1 MNNIMIKICGI
12 TELSTARFLIKN
24 HISLMGL
31 IFYLKSPR
39 YIAQEKAMKLLKNLK
54 KERKKIKV
62 VGVFVNEDINTVQST
77 YHDLELDYVQ
87 LHGSETPEYINS
99 LQIPVIKAL
108 KINDDFNEKEILKYQ
123 NKNIK
128 YFLLD
133 TFQKGKM
140 GGTGKTFNWKKFQY
154 LKKYPDIIISGG
166 LNINNISQAINFF
179 QPAGVD
185 INSGVEIKP
194 GIKSKKKIKKILKV
208 TISC

>member
-1 MNNIMIKICGI
+1 MSNIIIKICGI

-39 YIAQEKAMKLLKNLK
+39 YITPEKANKLLNNLK

-62 VGVFVNEDINTVQST
+62 VGVFVNENNNLVQSIF
-77 YHDLELDYVQ
+77 HDIGLDYVQ

-99 LQIPVIKAL
+99 LQIPVIKVL
-108 KINDDFNEKEILKYQ
+108 KINDNFNEKEILKYQ

-133 TFQKGKM
+133 TFQKGKI

-154 LKKYPDIIISGG
+154 FKKYPNIIISGG
-166 LNINNISQAINFF
+166 LNKNNISQAINFF
-179 QPAGVD
+179 QPVGVD

-194 GIKSKKKIKKILKV
+194 GIKSKKKIKEILK
-208 TISC
+208 IIN

>member
-39 YIAQEKAMKLLKNLK
+39 YIAPEKAMKLLNNLK
-54 KERKKIKV
+54 NERKKIKV
-62 VGVFVNEDINTVQST
+62 VGVFVNEDINTIQST
-77 YHDLELDYVQ
+77 YHNLELDYVQ

-133 TFQKGKM
+133 TFQKRKM
-140 GGTGKTFNWKKFQY
+140 GGTGKTFNWEKFQY
-154 LKKYPDIIISGG
+154 FKKYPNIIISGG
-166 LNINNISQAINFF
+166 LNTNNISQAINFF

-194 GIKSKKKIKKILKV
+194 GIKSIKKIKEILKV
-208 TISC
+208 IN